1 MSWIK
6 QKIERYRVVGIN
18 ETTESWKVLRAQADL
33 TSNLQTE
40 TLSRALE
47 LVTSFYRKLQPQK

>member
-18 ETTESWKVLRAQADL
+18 ETTENWKVLRAQADL

-47 LVTSFYRKLQPQK
+47 LVTSFYQKLQPQK